1 MAVETCVYQIKYF
14 IRRISPMIWRR
25 ILVRSDSSLEDLH
38 EIIQLSMGW
47 DADHLYCFKVN
58 GKDYGSAGA
67 LTGDEHEPLSALR
80 LRPNQRFLY
89 EYDFTTMF
97 DGWQFDVRFER
108 DLPLKNGVNYPHCL
122 GGKRYGPP
130 ERCSGAREFVDEQ
143 YRIERTFLCDLV
155 EAWKAKDIDA
165 MRDIYEENNFYSR
178 ETLNRTFSKH
188 FQTAADKK
196 RSANEV

>member
-97 DGWQFDVRFER
+97 D
-108 DLPLKNGVNYPHCL
+108 
-122 GGKRYGPP
+122 
-130 ERCSGAREFVDEQ
+130 
-143 YRIERTFLCDLV
+143 
-155 EAWKAKDIDA
+155 
-165 MRDIYEENNFYSR
+165 
-178 ETLNRTFSKH
+178 
-188 FQTAADKK
+188 
-196 RSANEV
+196 